1 MRIVC
6 DIYKIS
12 KKEMEKYNLYYE
24 NRIIFYNS
32 KTRKLIDCGLS
43 NEDIHKYKVGQI
55 IED

>member
-32 KTRKLIDCGLS
+32 KTRKLIDCALS